1 MAVPPPS
8 GNPAPPSAPSGAD
21 PEPAPAVSPFPSR
34 KAGDGGENARWWRLL
49 VLHGLALVLLAL
61 WVWQRNQPVALPQV
75 PAASAKLQ
83 CVSYSPYHLAGQSPL
98 DPTFVAPPAQI
109 ATDLARLAPLT
120 RCVRIY
126 SVAQGLDQ
134 VLPQARRLGLKVL
147 LGAWISADRARNAQE
162 LDRAIA
168 LANAYPDT
176 VQALIVGNEVLL
188 RRELREGEL
197 AQLLL
202 TAKARTRV
210 PVTYADV
217 WEFWR
222 RHRGLEGTVD
232 LVTVHIL
239 PFWED
244 QPVPDRQGVAHVAHI
259 LALLG
264 QEFHKPLLIG
274 ETGWPSAGR
283 QRQGARAGPVEQA
296 RFIREFLRQ
305 AQGQGWRYNLIEA
318 IDQPWKRN
326 LEGTVGGYWGLLDAT
341 TLVPKFPWSGPVAA
355 ARDGR
360 ALTLAALAGALILGL
375 AGLLARWPGGAPAH
389 STRALMGALSGA
401 LVLLQYEHGLEAYRN
416 PWEWLILGAVALL
429 GPALALMLAR
439 YPELAAG
446 GTGAPRGTGATPSQ
460 VPSQARSQ
468 APSQDSSQ
476 APFNA
481 SNALYQAPDG
491 SPSQG
496 QGLEA
501 SPSPDQAP
509 DPGPAAPGVRG
520 IGDFGL
526 LHGLLLF
533 AAAVAALLQA
543 ADPRYRD
550 FPTLL
555 YLFPAFLLGA
565 CRWLAPRSQRRPLG
579 RRVRLLALVL
589 ALAGLL
595 GWLEDPG
602 NGEAQAWCLTCL
614 ALATSTLGGRR
625 PPLEPSPPTP

>member
-1 MAVPPPS
+1 ML
-8 GNPAPPSAPSGAD
+8 G
-21 PEPAPAVSPFPSR
+21 F
-34 KAGDGGENARWWRLL
+34 
-49 VLHGLALVLLAL
+49 HLLAL
-61 WVWQRNQPVALPQV
+61 ALLATWVWQNNRPVALPDG
-75 PAASAKLQ
+75 PAPPARLQ
-83 CVSYSPYHLAGQSPL
+83 CVSYSPYHLSGQSPL
-98 DPTFVAPPAQI
+98 DPAYVAPPAQI
-109 ATDLARLAPLT
+109 AADLERLAPLT

-188 RRELREGEL
+188 RRELPEGEL
-197 AQLLL
+197 ARLIRS
-202 TAKARTRV
+202 AKARTRV

-222 RHRGLEGTVD
+222 RHRGLEGSVD

-244 QPVPDRQGVAHVAHI
+244 QPVPHTQGVAHVARI

-296 RFIREFLRQ
+296 RFIREFLVQ
-305 AQGQGWRYNLIEA
+305 AQNRGWHYNLIEA
-318 IDQPWKRN
+318 IDQPWKRQ
-326 LEGTVGGYWGLLDAT
+326 LEGTVGGYWGLLDAA
-341 TLVPKFPWSGPVAA
+341 TLAPKFPWRGPVAA

-360 ALTLAALAGALILGL
+360 PLTLAALAGALILGL
-375 AGLLARWPGGAPAH
+375 GGLLARWPGGATAQT
-389 STRALMGALSGA
+389 TRALMGALAGA
-401 LVLLQYEHGLEAYRN
+401 LVLLQYEHGLQAYRSA
-416 PWEWLILGAVALL
+416 WEWLILGAVALM
-429 GPALALMLAR
+429 GPALTLVLVR

-446 GTGAPRGTGATPSQ
+446 GPEASPSQ
-460 VPSQARSQ
+460 VPSDASKASCQ
-468 APSQDSSQ
+468 AP
-476 APFNA
+476 
-481 SNALYQAPDG
+481 G
-491 SPSQG
+491 ESPGQG
-496 QGLEA
+496 QGPEA
-501 SPSPDQAP
+501 SPSHDPAP
-509 DPGPAAPGVRG
+509 NPPGLRAAKS
-520 IGDFGL
+520 FSL
-526 LHGLLLF
+526 LHGLILF

-543 ADPRYRD
+543 AAPRYRD

-555 YLFPAFLLGA
+555 YLLPAFLLGA
-565 CRWLAPRSQRRPLG
+565 CRWLAPWSQRRPLG

-589 ALAGLL
+589 TLAGLL

-602 NGEAQAWCLTCL
+602 NGEAQAWGLTCL
-614 ALATSTLGGRR
+614 VLATSTLGGRR